1 MPSKTTLLESAN
13 GLVYCARSASPRRPL
28 IVMLHGLS
36 GDENA
41 MWLFDRALPR
51 LANAIA
57 PRALFASSWGG
68 YSWTRSAEP
77 RDLDDVDFSEAIEAL
92 QDFIPEM
99 IQRYEADPQRVIVM
113 GFSQGAALSY
123 ALSLAAPEMIG
134 GTIALAGFMPG
145 DGQHPTWRAAQ
156 PTAGTRRERKARAT
170 ESKEAF
176 RQWGYLIIHGLYDE
190 EVPIDRARQ
199 ARAVLE
205 ARGAAIEYHEY
216 PIGHKVPAQ
225 GLRDIQQWLKRV
237 L

>member
-1 MPSKTTLLESAN
+1 MTKPTLLESAT
-13 GLVYCARSASPRRPL
+13 GLVYRARSASPRRPL

-77 RDLDDVDFSEAIEAL
+77 RDLDHVDFSEAIEAL

-134 GTIALAGFMPG
+134 GAIALAGFMPG
-145 DGQHPTWRAAQ
+145 DGQHL
-156 PTAGTRRERKARAT
+156 AGRAT
-170 ESKEAF
+170 ESNEAF
-176 RQWGYLIIHGLYDE
+176 PQRGYLIIHGLYDE

-225 GLRDIQQWLKRV
+225 GLRDIQQWLKRA